1 MAALASGCNVGVKRW
16 LMYYLAIRQFARTLK
31 NLDAVLNKAEEHATT
46 RGFDVNNFVN
56 ARLAPDMLPLVVQV
70 RIACDN
76 AKIGAANLA
85 QKPAPKH
92 EDKETTFEELR
103 GRIAKCLS
111 FIDSLTEADFA
122 KTTADTVV
130 PLAYPAGK
138 ALRAE
143 DYLFG
148 RQIPNFY
155 FHVVTA
161 YDILRQGGVPL
172 GKSDFLG
179 ELPLIDA

>member
-1 MAALASGCNVGVKRW
+1 
-16 LMYYLAIRQFARTLK
+16 MYYLAIRQFARTLK
-31 NLDAVLNKAEEHATT
+31 NLEVQLNKAEEYALT

-56 ARLAPDMLPLVVQV
+56 ARLAPDMLPFVAQV

-76 AKIGAANLA
+76 AKAGAANLA

-92 EDKETTFEELR
+92 EDNETTFEEVR
-103 GRIAKCLS
+103 ARIAKCLG
-111 FIDSLTEADFA
+111 FLDSLGEADFA
-122 KTTADTVV
+122 KTTADSII

-138 ALRAE
+138 AMRAE

-172 GKSDFLG
+172 GKGDYLG
-179 ELPLIDA
+179 ELALIDA

>member
-1 MAALASGCNVGVKRW
+1 
-16 LMYYLAIRQFARTLK
+16 MYYLAIRQFARTLK
-31 NLDAVLNKAEEHATT
+31 NLDTVLNKADEYAQS
-46 RGFDVNNFVN
+46 RGFDVNNFMQ

-76 AKIGAANLA
+76 AKAAAAGLA
-85 QKPAPKH
+85 GKPAPKH
-92 EDKETTFEELR
+92 EDNETQFEELHA
-103 GRIAKCLS
+103 RIAKCLS
-111 FIDSLTEADFA
+111 FIDSLSETDFA
-122 KTTADTVV
+122 RTTADTVV

-143 DYLFG
+143 EYLFG

-161 YDILRQGGVPL
+161 YDILRSGGVPL
-172 GKSDFLG
+172 GKSDYLG
-179 ELPLIDA
+179 ELGLIDA